1 MGITHVKRLLPMT
14 NSLATLALVCLL
26 AGSAVAQQKPAKST
40 TSKKSS
46 GSKAGTISPTDAV
59 RSSPSAADTHDGTN
73 GVSTGTGGGGT
84 GLTNDQSQAAAN
96 PTNNGPTKVDAN
108 SSVKTGASS
117 VKGKKRYP
125 KSDS

>member
-1 MGITHVKRLLPMT
+1 MT

-26 AGSAVAQQKPAKST
+26 AGSAVAQQKPSKSA
-40 TSKKSS
+40 SKKSS
-46 GSKAGTISPTDAV
+46 ASKSGTISPTDAV

-96 PTNNGPTKVDAN
+96 PTSNGPTKVDAN
-108 SSVKTGASS
+108 SSVRTGSSS
-117 VKGKKRYP
+117 VKGKKRTP
-125 KSDS
+125 KSDN